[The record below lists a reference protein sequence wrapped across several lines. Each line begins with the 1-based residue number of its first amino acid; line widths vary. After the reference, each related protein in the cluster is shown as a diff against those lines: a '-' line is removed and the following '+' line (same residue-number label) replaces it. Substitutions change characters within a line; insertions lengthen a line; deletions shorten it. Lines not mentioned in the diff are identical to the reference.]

1 MQRCVI
7 YSKQHLIVM
16 LKTQN
21 NFVQRF
27 CSIVF
32 FTPVIVFAI
41 FWSAWTYFFLFFYV
55 VMLAM
60 LEFYKLLKQANVA
73 PMRGY
78 GVWLGLLLYT
88 IAFAYYLQDNCS
100 SILGYGYIPLAIY
113 IYIAALYSRKPSNP
127 FLDIA
132 ATFLG
137 ILYIAIPFGML
148 HYLAFFKGSY
158 SNQLIL
164 GLLAIAWSQ
173 DTGAYLVGST
183 IGRSKFFKRISPQ
196 KTWEGFW
203 GGALFAATAG
213 YAIAY
218 FFNILPLWQW
228 LSISLITIFTGT
240 YGDLVAS
247 LLKRSVDVKNAS
259 ESIPGHGGFL
269 DRIDSLLLT
278 IPIVVAFLKIT
289 LLFG

>member
-1 MQRCVI
+1 MQAMPRVFKTALTI
-7 YSKQHLIVM
+7 M
-16 LKTQN
+16 LKKQN

-27 CSIVF
+27 FSIVF
-32 FTPVIVFAI
+32 FTPVIIFAI
-41 FWSAWTYFFLFFYV
+41 LWSAWTYFFLFFYV

-78 GVWLGLLLYT
+78 GIWLGLLFYT
-88 IAFAYYLQDNCS
+88 ITFAYYLQDNFS
-100 SILGYGYIPLAIY
+100 PLLSYGCIPLTIL
-113 IYIAALYSRKPSNP
+113 IYIAALYSRKASNP

-137 ILYIAIPFGML
+137 ILYIAVPCGML
-148 HYLAFFKGSY
+148 HYLAFFKGTY

-164 GLLAIAWSQ
+164 GLLVIVWSQ

-183 IGRSKFFKRISPQ
+183 IGRSKLFKRISPQ

-203 GGALFAATAG
+203 GGALFTVVTS

-228 LSISLITIFTGT
+228 LSISVITIFTGT

-259 ESIPGHGGFL
+259 EMIPGHGGLL
-269 DRIDSLLLT
+269 DRVDSLLLT
-278 IPIVVAFLKIT
+278 IPTVVAFLKIT
-289 LLFG
+289 LLCG

>member
-1 MQRCVI
+1 
-7 YSKQHLIVM
+7 M
-16 LKTQN
+16 LKKQS

-32 FTPVIVFAI
+32 FTPVIIFAI

-78 GVWLGLLLYT
+78 GIWLGLLLYT
-88 IAFAYYLQDNCS
+88 TAFSYYLQDNFS
-100 SILGYGYIPLAIY
+100 PILVHICIPFTILV
-113 IYIAALYSRKPSNP
+113 YIAALYSRKASNP

-132 ATFLG
+132 ATFLA

-148 HYLAFFKGSY
+148 HYLAFFKGTY

-164 GLLAIAWSQ
+164 GLLIIVWSQ

-183 IGRSKFFKRISPQ
+183 IGRSKFFQRISPQ

-203 GGALFAATAG
+203 GGALFAVTAG
-213 YAIAY
+213 YVMAY

-228 LSISLITIFTGT
+228 LSISVITIFTGT

-247 LLKRSVDVKNAS
+247 LLKRSVDVKNTS
-259 ESIPGHGGFL
+259 EMIPGHGGIL

-278 IPIVVAFLKIT
+278 IPTVVAFLKIT
-289 LLFG
+289 LACG

>member
-1 MQRCVI
+1 MQAMHRLL
-7 YSKQHLIVM
+7 KTDPTPM
-16 LKTQN
+16 LKKQN
-21 NFVQRF
+21 NFIQRF
-27 CSIVF
+27 LSIVF
-32 FTPVIVFAI
+32 FTPVIIFSI

-78 GVWLGLLLYT
+78 GIWLGLLLYT
-88 IAFAYYLQDNCS
+88 IAFSYYLQVNYS
-100 SILGYGYIPLAIY
+100 PLLSYGCIPLTILIY
-113 IYIAALYSRKPSNP
+113 VATLYSRKPSNP

-137 ILYIAIPFGML
+137 ILYIALPCSML
-148 HYLAFFKGSY
+148 HYLAFFNGIY

-164 GLLAIAWSQ
+164 GLLAIVWSQ
-173 DTGAYLVGST
+173 DTGAYLVGSA
-183 IGRSKFFKRISPQ
+183 IGRSKLFKRISPQ

-203 GGALFAATAG
+203 GGALFSVIAG
-213 YAIAY
+213 YAMAY
-218 FFNILPLWQW
+218 VFNILPLWQW
-228 LSISLITIFTGT
+228 LSISVITIFTGT

-259 ESIPGHGGFL
+259 EMIPGHGGLL
-269 DRIDSLLLT
+269 DRVDSLLLT
-278 IPIVVAFLKIT
+278 IPTVVAFLKIT
-289 LLFG
+289 LLYG

>member
-1 MQRCVI
+1 MAI
-7 YSKQHLIVM
+7 
-16 LKTQN
+16 LKKQN

-27 CSIVF
+27 FSIVF

-60 LEFYKLLKQANVA
+60 LELYKLLKQAKVA

-78 GVWLGLLLYT
+78 GIWLGLLLYT
-88 IAFAYYLQDNCS
+88 LAFSYYLQNNFLPLLS
-100 SILGYGYIPLAIY
+100 YGSILFTVL
-113 IYIAALYSRKPSNP
+113 IYIAALYRQPSNP

-132 ATFLG
+132 VTFLG
-137 ILYIAIPFGML
+137 ILYIAVPFGML
-148 HYLAFFKGSY
+148 HYLAFFKGIY
-158 SNQLIL
+158 SHQLIL
-164 GLLAIAWSQ
+164 GLLIIVWSQ

-183 IGRSKFFKRISPQ
+183 IGKSKFFKRISPQ
-196 KTWEGFW
+196 KTWEGFG
-203 GGALFAATAG
+203 GGALFALVTG
-213 YAIAY
+213 YVIAC

-228 LSISLITIFTGT
+228 LAISAITILTGT

-259 ESIPGHGGFL
+259 EMIPGHGGLL
-269 DRIDSLLLT
+269 DRVDSLLLT
-278 IPIVVAFLKIT
+278 IPTVVAFLKIT
-289 LLFG
+289 LLCG

>member
-1 MQRCVI
+1 
-7 YSKQHLIVM
+7 M
-16 LKTQN
+16 LKKQN
-21 NFVQRF
+21 NFIQRF
-27 CSIVF
+27 FSIVF
-32 FTPVIVFAI
+32 FTPVIIFAI

-55 VMLAM
+55 VILAM

-88 IAFAYYLQDNCS
+88 IVFAYYLQDNFS
-100 SILGYGYIPLAIY
+100 AILGYGCIPLAIF

-183 IGRSKFFKRISPQ
+183 IGRSKLFKRISPQ

-203 GGALFAATAG
+203 GGALFAVAAG

-228 LSISLITIFTGT
+228 LAISVITIFTGT

-259 ESIPGHGGFL
+259 EMIPGHGGLL

-278 IPIVVAFLKIT
+278 IPTVVAFLKIT